1 MSIMS
6 WRRGVE
12 VIPWAVIVIAV
23 VADLVTPTDVSSAP
37 LLAAAPVSA
46 APLTRTRTI
55 VGVGVVAMIVHAFLA
70 VIDHTF
76 GWRLGIGNQV
86 TLAAVTV
93 LAVALHR
100 MMRRREEGALRA
112 QRVAE
117 VAQKAVLPT
126 PPARIGRLEIAAS
139 YIAAEDEA
147 LIGGD
152 FYAVRETGHGT
163 RAMIGDV
170 RGKGMAAVQAASVMV
185 GAFQS
190 YADYARDMTEL
201 AAWLDRHLEREG
213 ERRAGLEQAEG
224 FTTAL
229 FVEFDSASQT
239 VSLLN
244 RGHPSPLLLDHRGRV
259 QPLGPSQEAPP
270 LGMTTLGVVPAPI
283 DRFRFPPGS
292 TLLCI
297 TDGVTEARDPAGRFY
312 QPEQRLAHLT
322 HRLLEPRQL
331 LRVLAED
338 VERHSHGRPK
348 DDQGILAITHM
359 RPSHPA

>member
-1 MSIMS
+1 MS

-23 VADLVTPTDVSSAP
+23 VIDLATPTDISSAP
-37 LLAAAPVSA
+37 LLAAAPVTA
-46 APLTRTRTI
+46 APLSRTRTI
-55 VGVGVVAMIVHAFLA
+55 IGVGLVAMIVHAFLA
-70 VIDHTF
+70 AIDHTF
-76 GWRLGIGNQV
+76 GWQLGIANQL

-93 LAVALHR
+93 LAVGLHR
-100 MMRRREEGALRA
+100 MLRHREEGARRA

-117 VAQKAVLPT
+117 VAQKAVLPA
-126 PPARIGRLEIAAS
+126 PPPRIGALEIAAS

-152 FYAVRETGHGT
+152 FYAVRDTARGT

-185 GAFQS
+185 GAFHS
-190 YADYARDMTEL
+190 YADYAEDMTQL
-201 AAWLDRHLEREG
+201 AGWLDRHLEREG

-229 FVEFDSASQT
+229 LVEFDPGSQT
-239 VSLLN
+239 VALLN
-244 RGHPSPLLLDHRGRV
+244 RGHPAPLLLDHTGRV
-259 QPLGPSQEAPP
+259 RPLDPSQEAPP

-283 DRFRFPPGS
+283 DRFSFPPGS

-297 TDGVTEARDPAGRFY
+297 TDGVTEARNPAGRFY
-312 QPEQRLAHLT
+312 QPEQRLALLT
-322 HRLLEPRQL
+322 RRPLDPAQL
-331 LRVLAED
+331 LRDLAED
-338 VERHSHGRPK
+338 VERHSHGRPR
-348 DDQGILAITHM
+348 DDQGILAVTHVK
-359 RPSHPA
+359 PSPEA